1 MSNIAGP
8 KVPTLFRTL
17 ADTNNRSSAQVNA
30 VLGLKCVECAIPGE
44 KSSEKLTLQGCK
56 LMVAQLVIEI
66 YSTTKGAS
74 RTELV
79 SVFSF
84 IKMSGRLEICLFILS
99 DW

>member
-66 YSTTKGAS
+66 YSTTK
-74 RTELV
+74 TELV

>member
-1 MSNIAGP
+1 MSNIAGL

-17 ADTNNRSSAQVNA
+17 TDTNNRSSAQVNA
-30 VLGLKCVECAIPGE
+30 VVGFECAIPGE
-44 KSSEKLTLQGCK
+44 MSSEKLTLQGCK
-56 LMVAQLVIEI
+56 LMVAQLVNEI

-74 RTELV
+74 RTELI

-99 DW
+99 A